1 MKRKKKTQKA
11 DKRKELQEIKERKD
25 ATMIFW
31 LCLIL
36 TTIFALLANLLE
48 EECVHDGLFM
58 LSIVTSSVSRVTCL
72 IMLFIIIAVN
82 AGGAGRYIALKKE
95 YEALVCKARTE
106 EARDEFGLLSKD
118 YVDEIQEWN
127 VSIASLKKLQRDF
140 WIGIFYPNI
149 YDDIDT
155 IDLSE
160 ITYRER

>member
-1 MKRKKKTQKA
+1 MR

-36 TTIFALLANLLE
+36 TTIFALLANLLKEKYEHE
-48 EECVHDGLFM
+48 ELFI
-58 LSIVTSSVSRVTCL
+58 LSIVTSSAFGVIALVLL
-72 IMLFIIIAVN
+72 IIIIAVN
-82 AGGAGRYIALKKE
+82 VGGTGRHAALKEK
-95 YEALVCKARTE
+95 YKALTYKARTE
-106 EARDEFGLLSKD
+106 EVKDEFGLLSKD
-118 YVDEIQEWN
+118 YVDEVQEWN
-127 VSIASLKKLQRDF
+127 VSIASRKKLQRDF
-140 WIGIFYPNI
+140 WVGIFYPNI